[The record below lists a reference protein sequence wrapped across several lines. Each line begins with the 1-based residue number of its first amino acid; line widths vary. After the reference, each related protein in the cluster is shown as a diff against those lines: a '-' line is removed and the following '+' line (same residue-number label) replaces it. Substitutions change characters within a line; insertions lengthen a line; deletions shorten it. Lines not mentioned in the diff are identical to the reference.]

1 MSDWVIEAFL
11 IQYPYIITFAILAV
25 CIYAIVLKSNL
36 IKKVLGLTIMID
48 VVNLFL
54 ILTGYRRAQGPIPPI
69 YPSPEQVQMV
79 VERAVDPLPQALV
92 LTAIVIDMCVTAFAI
107 ALVIRIY
114 RAYGTLDVRKI
125 RELRG

>member
-1 MSDWVIEAFL
+1 MSDWILEAFL
-11 IQYPYIITFAILAV
+11 VQYPYIITFLMLAV
-25 CIYAIVLKSNL
+25 CAYAIVLKSNL
-36 IKKVLGLTIMID
+36 IKKILGLTIMID

-54 ILTGYRRAQGPIPPI
+54 ILTGYRRTAGPIPPI
-69 YPSPEQVQMV
+69 YPTPEQVQVV

-107 ALVIRIY
+107 ALVVLVY

>member
-1 MSDWVIEAFL
+1 MSDWILEAFL
-11 IQYPYIITFAILAV
+11 VQYPYIMAFLMLAV
-25 CIYAIVLKSNL
+25 CVYAVVLKSNL
-36 IKKVLGLTIMID
+36 IKKALGLTIMID

-54 ILTGYRRAQGPIPPI
+54 ILTGYRRAAGPIPPI
-69 YPSPEQVQMV
+69 YPNPQQVQAV

-107 ALVIRIY
+107 ALVVLIY